1 MIVDW
6 EWTISSLFKKKT
18 YFNSM
23 ILLLSPAKT
32 LDFESKP
39 HIAINSQPEFLND
52 SNYLV
57 KKLKKLS
64 AKQLSSL
71 MSISA
76 DLSDLNHQRFQEWS
90 VPFSP
95 ENSKQAVLS
104 FTGEV
109 YRGLDANSL
118 SESDLNF
125 AQNHVRILSGL
136 YGVLKPLDLIQPYRL
151 EMGTRY
157 AITPNVKN
165 LYAFWQEKLTASL
178 KSDIAGRPLVNL
190 ASVEYA
196 KAIQLK
202 KVKAEVVTPI
212 FKEWKNGQLKTI
224 MTYAKKARGLMAR
237 FAITN
242 QLQDIEHLKLFNDE
256 GYEYNQGE
264 SSELNWTFT
273 RG

>member
-1 MIVDW
+1 
-6 EWTISSLFKKKT
+6 
-18 YFNSM
+18 M

-90 VPFSP
+90 VPFSS

-178 KSDIAGRPLVNL
+178 KSDLAGRPLVNL

-212 FKEWKNGQLKTI
+212 FKEWKNGQLKSI